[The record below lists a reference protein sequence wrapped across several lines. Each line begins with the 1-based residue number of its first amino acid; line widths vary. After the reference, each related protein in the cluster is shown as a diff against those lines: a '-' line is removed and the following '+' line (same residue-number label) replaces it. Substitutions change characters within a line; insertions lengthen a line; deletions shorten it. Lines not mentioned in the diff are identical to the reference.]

1 MARCMGYMGGPQQEP
16 GEGSRRRRSLGPACI
31 PAPRRQM
38 VMFGKKNERAARGA
52 AAREAADSLL
62 SLPVAALAAEIMP
75 AFGPDGVST
84 KYGQR
89 IGALQ
94 VANWLLK
101 QYPRGTGQ
109 LKELLNPVRE
119 ALQALEHAELILRRP
134 LGGGRRG
141 FRVAGNAAG

>member
-1 MARCMGYMGGPQQEP
+1 MRPRRGVDQWPATSDTWVARDKAGQ
-16 GEGSRRRRSLGPACI
+16 GSRRRLGRRPVRI
-31 PAPRRQM
+31 PAPRRQV
-38 VMFGKKNERAARGA
+38 VMFGKKDERAARSA
-52 AAREAADSLL
+52 AARESADRLL
-62 SLPVAALAAEIMP
+62 SLPVADLAAEIMP

-119 ALQALEHAELILRRP
+119 ALQAL
-134 LGGGRRG
+134 
-141 FRVAGNAAG
+141 

>member
-1 MARCMGYMGGPQQEP
+1 
-16 GEGSRRRRSLGPACI
+16 
-31 PAPRRQM
+31 
-38 VMFGKKNERAARGA
+38 MFSKRDERAAHSA
-52 AAREAADSLL
+52 AARESADRLL
-62 SLPVAALAAEIMP
+62 SLPVADLAAEIMS
-75 AFGPDGVST
+75 AFGPNGVST

-119 ALQALEHAELILRRP
+119 GLQALEHAELILRRP
-134 LGGGRRG
+134 LGD
-141 FRVAGNAAG
+141 GNFEWQVTRLGESALADGSVSQHLVRPAAG